1 MTHPA
6 STTQRAQ
13 ANRTLWLVLAA
24 IASVQFGAAIAKTV
38 FGQVTPT
45 SMTWLRLA
53 SASAALL
60 VIWSIRRA
68 RRTPAAR
75 TPAARTPAAST
86 PTASTPTNRTP
97 RSWPDGIAYALCL
110 VGMNWCIYEAF
121 YRLPL
126 GIAVTLEFL
135 GPLTVSVV
143 GSRRARDVVWALL
156 ALAGVAL
163 LGVTPT
169 SLDPVGVAFALAAG
183 ACWGGYI
190 VTTAR
195 AGRSW
200 PGLDALTFACTFGA
214 VVLAVPGILQGG
226 ATLWRLDV
234 LLAGAGV
241 GLLSSVIP
249 YSLEMRALKSI
260 PPRVFGILMSAE
272 PAVAALMAFLV
283 LREALSATDL
293 LAMGCV
299 IAATIGATRSA

>member
-75 TPAARTPAAST
+75 
-86 PTASTPTNRTP
+86 TPTNRTP

>member
-68 RRTPAAR
+68 RRTPAA
-75 TPAARTPAAST
+75 
-86 PTASTPTNRTP
+86 RTP